1 LGTILKTRFLL
12 AAALII
18 AAPTVAAAQ
27 ESSHEGA
34 VLTYAPG
41 FFESYNP
48 VTALDMVQ
56 QVPGFGID
64 NGQHVRGLADTFA
77 NVLIDGERQS
87 TKSESIQAI
96 LQRIPTASVERVE
109 LIREAIPGIDM
120 RGERQVVN
128 IILAAGGES
137 ATTVEAGIDYFNG
150 SDVFTPSL
158 NISRSWEF
166 GRTRLTLGGQFS
178 QNAAPLLRDER
189 LEDASGALVE
199 TRSERTSRFRTQPQ
213 INASLNTR
221 FDDESRL
228 SLSFTGSTVDSR
240 TNDRSLV
247 DDAAGSPLRV
257 QLFTA
262 TGDETSWEGTAT
274 YERPFSDTL
283 SGQIVAL
290 NRDDTYSSDE
300 AFLNAPYGGGRST
313 TYFDSTVDSGE
324 RALRGTLSWEPN
336 DRHSLEIGAES
347 AFNYLDS
354 GLGIMRDTGSGPV
367 AVPLPV
373 ANTRVE
379 ERRSEVFAS
388 HVWRPREGVTLE
400 SGLRFERSTIEQ
412 SGDASRERSFDNPKP
427 SVALTWTS
435 GERTQWRFAVER
447 DVSQLSF
454 GQFASEVDATDSQIL
469 LGNPELE
476 PTKTWR
482 ASARWERRWGE
493 DGSLSVSLTHEEVE
507 GVNDLQPVTV
517 VVDDTTVPVTT
528 TTFDAPGNIGDGSRT
543 YVFVNGDFPLDGM
556 GLSDARLDLS
566 LMLRDSSVTDPT
578 TGRDRRFQGN
588 EDWRIHGNFRQNLPE
603 RDLAWGFGFYTQGDE
618 DVHRFDEVMVF
629 TTKTPQMDVF
639 VETTAIDDMTIRLTV
654 GDFLPS
660 VRERERTFYDGSRAL
675 GLVDSREI
683 QEQDLGGF
691 VSLTARRTF

>member
-1 LGTILKTRFLL
+1 LKSKLFL
-12 AAALII
+12 AAALIVI
-18 AAPTVAAAQ
+18 PPAFAFAQ
-27 ESSHEGA
+27 DASHDGA
-34 VLTYAPG
+34 VLTYTPA
-41 FFESYNP
+41 FFGSYNP
-48 VTALDMVQ
+48 VTALDMVE

-64 NGQHVRGLADTFA
+64 NGAHVRGLADTFA

-87 TKSESIQAI
+87 TKSESIHAI
-96 LQRIPTASVERVE
+96 LQRIPVSSVERVE

-128 IILAAGGES
+128 IVLATGVDN
-137 ATTVEAGIDYFNG
+137 ATTVEAGLDYFTG
-150 SDVFTPSL
+150 SGVLTPSL
-158 NISRSWEF
+158 NVSRSWEI
-166 GRTRLTLGGQFS
+166 GNSRLTLGGQFS

-189 LEDASGALVE
+189 LEDATGNLLE
-199 TRSERTSRFRTQPQ
+199 TRSERTSRFRTEPQ
-213 INASLNTR
+213 VNASLNTR

-247 DDAAGSPLRV
+247 DDAAGNPSRV

-262 TGDETSWEGTAT
+262 AGEETSWEGTAT

-300 AFLNAPYGGGRST
+300 TFIHAPYTGSGST
-313 TYFDSTVDSGE
+313 TFYDSSVDSGE
-324 RALRGTLSWEPN
+324 RALRGTLTWEPN
-336 DRHSLEIGAES
+336 DRHSLEVGAES

-354 GLGIMRDTGSGPV
+354 GLAIMRDTGGGPV
-367 AVPLPV
+367 PVPLPV

-427 SVALTWTS
+427 SMSLTWTPS
-435 GERTQWRFAVER
+435 DTTQWRFTVER

-454 GQFASEVDATDSQIL
+454 GQFASEVDATDSQVL

-476 PTKTWR
+476 PTKSWR

-543 YVFVNGDFPLDGM
+543 YLFVNGALPLDSI
-556 GLSDARLDLS
+556 GLSDARLDVS

-578 TGRDRRFQGN
+578 TGADRRFQGN
-588 EDWRIHGNFRQNLPE
+588 EDWRIHGNFRQNLPQH
-603 RDLAWGFGFYTQGDE
+603 DLAWGVGFYTQGNE

-629 TTKTPQMDVF
+629 TTMTPQMDVF

-660 VRERERTFYDGSRAL
+660 VRERERTFYNGSRAL
-675 GLVDSREI
+675 GVVDSREI
-683 QEQDLGGF
+683 QEQDLGGYMTL
-691 VSLTARRTF
+691 SARRTF